1 MHRPVFSMPSNI
13 AEKLRTIVPDVP
25 DPMMEGAK
33 DDPSQMYL
41 LKQASVLDQQNV
53 IMGGAMDT
61 LIEAQKVTNG
71 RINEMEPKVERNT
84 QFVEAQHGKSKEGK
98 WRMEIVWVPIGLV
111 GLQIIA
117 HKLGYL

>member
-1 MHRPVFSMPSNI
+1 MPSI
-13 AEKLRTIVPDVP
+13 VDKLKSIKPDVP
-25 DPMMEGAK
+25 DPMLTASK

-53 IMGGAMDT
+53 IIGGV
-61 LIEAQKVTNG
+61 LEKVLDEVKSTNG
-71 RINEMEPKVERNT
+71 RVTYMEPRVERHE
-84 QFVEAQHGKSKEGK
+84 QFVQDAALHSKEGK
-98 WRMEIVWVPIGLV
+98 WRLEIVWMPALFV